1 MRCGDYID
9 PQYYTPNSGSKGGR
23 VVTVDIYDIWFEDDD
38 IVSLDEIKNNIFFGG
53 KQPFP
58 ICRYCFNSNIKVPVT
73 NGVRN
78 RRENKQ
84 QNKGVQNKK
93 L

>member
-1 MRCGDYID
+1 MRGGDYIYPRYSD
-9 PQYYTPNSGSKGGR
+9 SNAGTKGGR

-38 IVSLDEIKNNIFFGG
+38 IVSLNELNNKIFFGG

-58 ICRYCFNSNIKVPVT
+58 ICRYFFNSNIKVPVI
-73 NGVRN
+73 NG
-78 RRENKQ
+78 
-84 QNKGVQNKK
+84 